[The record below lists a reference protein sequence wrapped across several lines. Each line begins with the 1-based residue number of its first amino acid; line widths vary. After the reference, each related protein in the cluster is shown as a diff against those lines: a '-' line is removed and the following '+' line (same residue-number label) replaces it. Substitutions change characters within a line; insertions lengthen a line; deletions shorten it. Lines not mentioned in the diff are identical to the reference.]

1 MLRLPDG
8 LLVEVLAA
16 VELQDWCALECADAR
31 SRDAAGLARPAL
43 RGRLAL
49 QFGQS
54 DVWALCQ
61 GQNAT
66 ALWAVLPET
75 IPLVREGAR
84 GNTLL
89 HAALDRPDAGTSG
102 QARAWL
108 AAWLLSRPGGGVLA
122 RCSNAHGQTALHLC
136 ARHGHAALAVRAAR
150 MPGVVVDARDNFEVT
165 PLFEAV
171 RAQRPAVVGA
181 LLAAGADPRA
191 CHGDP
196 SRGHRSSLE
205 LAQRAG
211 KDRMVG
217 LFKTHCSC

>member
-8 LLVEVLAA
+8 LLVEVVAA
-16 VELQDWCALECADAR
+16 AELQDWCALEATDTRTRTAT
-31 SRDAAGLARPAL
+31 GLARSAL

-49 QFGQS
+49 QFDQS

-61 GQNAT
+61 DQNVT
-66 ALWAVLPET
+66 ALWAVLPDG

-89 HAALDRPDAGTSG
+89 HAALDAGPSS

-122 RCSNAHGQTALHLC
+122 RCSNTRGQTALHLC
-136 ARHGHAALAVRAAR
+136 ARHGYTALALRLAR
-150 MPGVVVDARDNFEVT
+150 TPGVVVDARDNFEVT

-171 RAQRPAVVGA
+171 REQRPAVVGA
-181 LLAAGADPRA
+181 LLSAGADPSPGLTRGRA
-191 CHGDP
+191 PRPERVLSISWDVCIH
-196 SRGHRSSLE
+196 
-205 LAQRAG
+205 
-211 KDRMVG
+211 
-217 LFKTHCSC
+217 